1 MRNAALPLSVASL
14 WTRSRCEIANF
25 FQVPGLLSLFHRYAH
40 RSKLLTRKKRGEERR
55 RKGEGGKEKE
65 ENGRAGEINSVIS
78 FQICISCCDLSYCN
92 IESPTNSTNA
102 IFSRKRR
109 AKSKSKRKRPG
120 RNGVEGNRFYG
131 GGGALWLLASLFY
144 AYHC

>member
-1 MRNAALPLSVASL
+1 MHRNFLDGK
-14 WTRSRCEIANF
+14 EGGN
-25 FQVPGLLSLFHRYAH
+25 G
-40 RSKLLTRKKRGEERR
+40 
-55 RKGEGGKEKE
+55 GEGGREKKERERIKQERKEKGKRKKE
-65 ENGRAGEINSVIS
+65 GGRAGEINSVIS
-78 FQICISCCDLSYCN
+78 FQICMSCCDLSYCN
-92 IESPTNSTNA
+92 VESPTNATNA

-131 GGGALWLLASLFY
+131 GGGGALWLLASLFY

>member
-1 MRNAALPLSVASL
+1 M
-14 WTRSRCEIANF
+14 
-25 FQVPGLLSLFHRYAH
+25 
-40 RSKLLTRKKRGEERR
+40 SKLLTRKKRGEERR
-55 RKGEGGKEKE
+55 RTEGVKEREGGKEKE